1 MADFYDNMGRL
12 MDKIVF
18 KDLRGKALA
27 RTADDLL
34 EIGVGTGKNLPYYK
48 KTQKI
53 TAIDFSQTMLQ
64 RAEKRKKAL
73 GLSNVTLRKMDVEH
87 LGFADNSFDGAVSTF
102 VFCTVPHPIAGL
114 AEVKRVLRPGAKAVF
129 LEHMRSPHWFVNI
142 LLYAANIITR
152 LVLGTSLIRRTQA
165 NIERAGFVVRSVESR
180 FFGVVRLIVAEKQ

>member
-1 MADFYDNMGRL
+1 
-12 MDKIVF
+12 MDKIAF
-18 KDLRGKALA
+18 KNLRGKALA
-27 RTADDLL
+27 GSADDLL

-73 GLSNVTLRKMDVEH
+73 GLSNVTLQKMDVEH

-114 AEVKRVLRPGAKAVF
+114 AEVKRVLRPGAKAIF

-142 LLYAANIITR
+142 LLYAANI
-152 LVLGTSLIRRTQA
+152 TSLIRRTQA
-165 NIERAGFVVRSVESR
+165 NIERAGLVVRSVESR